1 MDVENCCKY
10 KEISGLLKN
19 WVSFSLQAV
28 YPQESPEWRRLWGT
42 AVLEGHSPCYT
53 VKLLWRL
60 FYQVQAELHNNQH
73 FETNDLWEV
82 AQRAYEPLKR
92 EIIRVSNT
100 FWVNSYATLR
110 SFHQNTA
117 EILCSSYQSQ
127 MSCMARKTAALST
140 LEGWTQHPSSPKHP
154 SGCGMSPG
162 FPVEV

>member
-10 KEISGLLKN
+10 KEMSGLLKN

-42 AVLEGHSPCYT
+42 AVLEGHSPYYK

-60 FYQVQAELHNNQH
+60 FYQVQTELHNKQH
-73 FETNDLWEV
+73 FETNNSWEV

-100 FWVNSYATLR
+100 FWVKSYALFEVYTKSSWKFCTHLTKVMWAARPKIAVLQTLDR
-110 SFHQNTA
+110 
-117 EILCSSYQSQ
+117 
-127 MSCMARKTAALST
+127 
-140 LEGWTQHPSSPKHP
+140 WVQHPSSPERP